1 MLRKQFNED
10 WTVSSNAGGSLV
22 EAFLNGKKE
31 EKKVTLP
38 HDAMVE
44 EEMARLIPE
53 TAARRDFIRE
63 ACTTME
69 RSFLPPR
76 SGKRKRLSWS
86 WKVPI

>member
-1 MLRKQFNED
+1 MLRKQFNEG

-44 EEMARLIPE
+44 EERTPD
-53 TAARRDFIRE
+53 TRNGRDFIRE

-69 RSFLPPR
+69 RNFLPPR
-76 SGKRKRLSWS
+76 SGKMKRLSWS
-86 WKVPI
+86 WKAPI

>member
-44 EEMARLIPE
+44 EERTPD
-53 TAARRDFIRE
+53 TRNG
-63 ACTTME
+63 
-69 RSFLPPR
+69 S
-76 SGKRKRLSWS
+76 
-86 WKVPI
+86 